1 MILLRFSYL
10 DCEFGTHATVNH
22 HTNENCSVVAKQIVL
37 FTNFEFL
44 LKTHMK
50 NEKERVTLIQS
61 YLSDTPLCAAGNAI
75 HLHQSKASFVSQESQ
90 H

>member
-10 DCEFGTHATVNH
+10 DCEYGTHPTVNH

-37 FTNFEFL
+37 FTNFEL
-44 LKTHMK
+44 LLRTHMK
-50 NEKERVTLIQS
+50 NEKELVALIQS
-61 YLSDTPLCAAGNAI
+61 YLSDTPLCVAGDAI
-75 HLHQSKASFVSQESQ
+75 YVHQSKASFVLQESQ